1 MILAK
6 SKSQN
11 SMTYKRKFFVILRCN
26 FRVFIHNFGVILKM
40 NKKHESSLR
49 VISLFSGCG
58 GMDLG
63 FQREGYKI
71 VFANDIESSVKDTY
85 ETNLRHEIKI
95 EDIRNFNKSDIPQAE
110 IVIAGIPC
118 QPFSNAGNRQSTKD
132 TDGNLFLQVLE
143 VITSQPK
150 RPKVVVFEN
159 VRGFLSSR
167 DENGILLTDRFSAEM
182 RQLGYSTFFKLLNA
196 ADFGVPSNRYRVFI
210 VCVLTELQKDF
221 IFPELN
227 EKIQPKTV
235 GAIINKQLPH
245 NEIQEVWNLP
255 PSSKRLVG
263 FIPEGGSWKNIPDD
277 KLSERFLKIRRNP
290 KKYRAPNFY
299 RRFARDEIMGTVT
312 ATSSPENSGILHPLE
327 DRRYSVR
334 EVARFQSF
342 PDSFKFLGE
351 NVSAKYKM
359 IGNAVPPLLA
369 QVIAKA
375 IKDQFFF

>member
-1 MILAK
+1 M
-6 SKSQN
+6 
-11 SMTYKRKFFVILRCN
+11 
-26 FRVFIHNFGVILKM
+26 
-40 NKKHESSLR
+40 SSLR

-63 FQREGYKI
+63 FQKEGYKI
-71 VFANDIESSVKDTY
+71 VFANDIEPSVKDTY
-85 ETNLRHEIKI
+85 QHNLRHEIKI
-95 EDIRNFNKSDIPQAE
+95 ADIRTFNKSDIPEAE

-143 VITSQPK
+143 VITAQPK

-159 VRGFLSSR
+159 VRGFLSSK
-167 DENGILLTDRFSAEM
+167 DENGILLTERFSAEM
-182 RQLGYSTFFKLLNA
+182 RQLGYATYFKLLNA
-196 ADFGVPSNRYRVFI
+196 SDFGVPSNRYRVFI

-221 IFPELN
+221 VFPEPN
-227 EKIQPKTV
+227 KKMRPKTV
-235 GAIINKQLPH
+235 GAIINKKLPH
-245 NEIQEVWNLP
+245 NEVQEVWNLP
-255 PSSKRLVG
+255 PSSKRIVG
-263 FIPEGGSWKNIPDD
+263 FIPEGGSWKNIPDE

-290 KKYRAPNFY
+290 KKYRSPNFY
-299 RRFARDEIMGTVT
+299 RRFSRNEIMGTVT

-342 PDSFKFLGE
+342 PDSFKFLGN

-359 IGNAVPPLLA
+359 IGNAVPPSLA
-369 QVIAKA
+369 RVIAKA
-375 IKDQFFF
+375 IKDQFFC